1 MVRAFTADSPGPKSL
16 LHHGLVPAD
25 GHGGAAPV
33 GMAFGQVHSDNEA
46 KRRHTAVEPTLAKQ
60 PAQRRRSHAG
70 SFADRVMVPPEALAE
85 LHRLHDELMGM
96 PTTSDDLWEQD
107 LVGVSNETLASC
119 WGRGGSW
126 HVCARLPEPGMFD
139 LLLYGADVVESPF
152 SQRGFSLYP
161 GSSINP
167 EFWLESLGVAVVNM
181 KGYKGHS
188 DTKVGQD
195 NFSVTMLESGWHCF
209 CCADGHGT
217 GGDWPAQRAVSSMPF
232 FLQSRGCNM
241 MLGAFEVE
249 SALLRAFEM
258 VEADLVESSKDSNVS
273 LQSCGSTFTCVM
285 HRPGSPSVWLAH
297 VGDSRATLVP
307 RCGPGAGRETTDHS
321 LQVPAE
327 EERVERCG
335 GDIVHFDV
343 EMPGEVE
350 ARVYARGKTYPGIA
364 MTRSLGDLCVKEY
377 GVIAEP
383 EIVKWPLTS
392 EDEATLLL
400 LASDGIWN
408 VFSSD
413 EAADFVRDG
422 LKEGKSRWMVAV
434 ELAKLAKERWLEGC
448 GDYCDDVTVM
458 LLPLAGARFEEL
470 PPDQPPNA
478 ISLRWLPFSHAI
490 CCSARAGLTR

>member
-1 MVRAFTADSPGPKSL
+1 MR
-16 LHHGLVPAD
+16 HGLVPASEPGSTAAATVCAAT
-25 GHGGAAPV
+25 GHV
-33 GMAFGQVHSDNEA
+33 RSDNSA
-46 KRRHTAVEPTLAKQ
+46 QRRHTGVEPFSAK
-60 PAQRRRSHAG
+60 PPVQRRRRSDG
-70 SFADRVMVPPEALAE
+70 SSLADRVVVPPEALAE
-85 LHRLHDELMGM
+85 LHRLHDELMAT
-96 PTTSDDLWEQD
+96 PTASEDI
-107 LVGVSNETLASC
+107 VGISHEMLLSC

-139 LLLYGADVVESPF
+139 LLVYGTDVIERPF
-152 SQRGFSLYP
+152 NRRGFRLYP
-161 GSSINP
+161 SSSIDA
-167 EFWLESLGVAVVNM
+167 EFWLDRLGVAVVNM
-181 KGYKGHS
+181 KGFKGPS
-188 DTKVGQD
+188 DIKLGQD

-217 GGDWPAQRAVSSMPF
+217 GGDWPAQRAVSSMPY
-232 FLQSRGCNM
+232 FLQTKGCS
-241 MLGAFEVE
+241 MLLGVFDVE

-258 VEADLVESSKDSNVS
+258 VEDDLVESSRDSSVS

-297 VGDSRATLVP
+297 VGDSRATLVS
-307 RCGPGAGRETTDHS
+307 RCGRGAGLETTDHS

-335 GDIVHFDV
+335 GDIVRFDV

-422 LKEGKSRWMVAV
+422 LKEGKSRWIVAV
-434 ELAKLAKERWLEGC
+434 ELAKLAKERWMEGC

-458 LLPLAGARFEEL
+458 LLPLSGAQFEEL
-470 PPDQPPNA
+470 PPAKPLGTVG
-478 ISLRWLPFSHAI
+478 LRWLPFSHVA
-490 CCSARAGLTR
+490 CCSARPAPTR